1 MHRFM
6 LFLGLGTALM
16 AGAACTGPAPTPL
29 GAAAGGNDADTL
41 RRLMAEGHA
50 PDEADE
56 YGITPLMWAARAGAL
71 GAMTALIDAGADVNA
86 RDTHNR
92 WTPLLHAIHTHAA
105 RAVAMLLDRG
115 ADANL
120 PAPGG
125 LTPLLMAADDP
136 EPGMVTVLLAHGAD
150 ARAEGPGGA
159 TPLTQAVSGGALT
172 DLTDRPLLGGCH
184 PETVKAL
191 LAHDPSLTLPNSFA
205 GRQALW
211 WARFN
216 NCDAVLTLVGAIRT
230 GPRSTAAGGSRP
242 SRQPERVTRSQAAEA
257 TTPQDGPQRT
267 PATAA
272 RFRP

>member
-16 AGAACTGPAPTPL
+16 AGAACTGPAPTAL
-29 GAAAGGNDADTL
+29 GAAAAANDTDTL
-41 RRLMAEGHA
+41 RRLIAEGHA

-56 YGITPLMWAARAGAL
+56 NGVTPLMWAARAGAL
-71 GAMTALIDAGADVNA
+71 DAIAALIDAGADVNA
-86 RDTHNR
+86 RDTSNR

-105 RAVAMLLDRG
+105 PAVALLLDRG

-120 PAPGG
+120 PTPGG

-136 EPGMVTVLLAHGAD
+136 EPAMVASLLAHSAD
-150 ARAEGPGGA
+150 VRAQGPGGA
-159 TPLTQAVSGGALT
+159 TALTQAVSGGALT

-191 LAHDPSLTLPNSFA
+191 LAHDPSLTLPDSFA

-216 NCDAVLTLVGAIRT
+216 DCDAVLTLVGGIHT
-230 GPRSTAAGGSRP
+230 GAGPNTAQGSRT
-242 SRQPERVTRSQAAEA
+242 SRQPEHVMRSQPAA
-257 TTPQDGPQRT
+257 TTTPRDGPQGT

-272 RFRP
+272 RFQR

>member
-1 MHRFM
+1 
-6 LFLGLGTALM
+6 
-16 AGAACTGPAPTPL
+16 
-29 GAAAGGNDADTL
+29 
-41 RRLMAEGHA
+41 
-50 PDEADE
+50 
-56 YGITPLMWAARAGAL
+56 MWAARAGAL
-71 GAMTALIDAGADVNA
+71 DAMAALIDAGADVNA
-86 RDTHNR
+86 RDDANNR

-105 RAVAMLLDRG
+105 PAVALLLDRG

-120 PAPGG
+120 PTPRG

-136 EPGMVTVLLAHGAD
+136 EPAMVALLLAHGAD

-172 DLTDRPLLGGCH
+172 DLTDRPVLGGCH
-184 PETVKAL
+184 PATVKAL

-216 NCDAVLTLVGAIRT
+216 DCDAVLTLVGGTQT
-230 GPRSTAAGGSRP
+230 GPGSNAAEAEGSRT
-242 SRQPERVTRSQAAEA
+242 SRQPDNVMRSQPAGS
-257 TTPQDGPQRT
+257 TTPQDGPPRT

-272 RFRP
+272 RFRH